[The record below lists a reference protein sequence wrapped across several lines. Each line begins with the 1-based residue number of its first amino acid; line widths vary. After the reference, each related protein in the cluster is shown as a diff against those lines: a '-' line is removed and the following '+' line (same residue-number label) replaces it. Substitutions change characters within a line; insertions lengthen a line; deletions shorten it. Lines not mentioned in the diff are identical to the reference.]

1 MLRFQPSRG
10 AAATKSPWTE
20 EEIGRIRAAWKD
32 KVPYSELEPMF
43 PGRTLASITAMAAR
57 LRLGRGT
64 EAPRAEKK
72 QTGWTQ
78 AELDRLRNAWGAR
91 VPYSDLEP
99 MFPGRTRASIVTMA
113 ARLGLD
119 RGSAEDE
126 YVSMKELQ
134 RQSKMSY
141 PTLVSI
147 FEYAS
152 LYDKPVRTEGSPP
165 REVYHLK
172 DAEHAILR
180 WIDLMSLRQYS
191 EYIDRP
197 YSTLQAWMRRAGLE
211 FQPDVPVG
219 FRRLHPVEW
228 ARAFDGKLEGLDF
241 MFRLIPVDTMK

>member
-10 AAATKSPWTE
+10 ATATKSPWTE

-32 KVPYSELEPMF
+32 KIPYSELESMF

-64 EAPRAEKK
+64 EDPRPERK

-78 AELDRLRNAWGAR
+78 AEFDRLRNAWEAR
-91 VPYSDLEP
+91 VPYGDLES

-113 ARLGLD
+113 ARMGLD
-119 RGSAEDE
+119 RATVGDE
-126 YVSMKELQ
+126 YVSMKEL
-134 RQSKMSY
+134 RRRSKMSH

-147 FEYAS
+147 FEYARIF
-152 LYDKPVRTEGSPP
+152 DKPVRTEGSPP
-165 REVYHLK
+165 REVYHLE

-197 YSTLQAWMRRAGLE
+197 YSTLQAWMRRAGIE

-241 MFRLIPVDTMK
+241 MFRVIPVDTMK